1 MAKRVLSI
9 LLVLSLFVFLLA
21 GCSTS
26 KTTTDEGTDSTT
38 DTQTDTPTDTDDEE
52 TEGFAFTGYPMDA
65 KDVKLTWWVGHGF
78 TLHESYASYEESPF
92 HSGLSEHV
100 GVDIEWQ
107 FPTAGTDGAQAF
119 NLMLASDTLPDIFY
133 WNVMRDAERYIDEG
147 VIRDLTEYM
156 PKYSPAYY
164 KFIQSNEI
172 YDKSMKTDSGK
183 YYGYGFFREDGG
195 WNDTY
200 QGPVVRQ
207 DWLDELGLESP
218 ETISDWDNVLRAF
231 NEKYGAVLTFPW
243 YRFKSTGISGAF
255 GAYGAID
262 FQLYIDDNGKVQLA
276 QAQEEWKNY
285 MAKLNEWWKTGLLDQ
300 DVMTTDDDIART
312 KALNGVVGLS
322 YTSMGQLTN
331 WISDANS
338 AGTGAKWVGLQ
349 YPKGD
354 DGTLSMVFG
363 GYGIGEGI
371 SVITT
376 SCPDEK
382 LEIAMR
388 VLDYAYTDEGH
399 LYWNFGTKGVTW
411 DYDENGEVA
420 YTELVTEDPDGL
432 NNAIAKYSGSVW
444 SGSCIQA
451 TKLLYLKNSEESI
464 KANDLWF
471 YPNEEVTAKWKLPN
485 GITLTVE
492 ESNELDDLVSAISTY
507 VSEKAVN
514 YITGEESF
522 DGFNDYVA
530 QLDKMGLQ
538 RVLEIYQG
546 AYDRFMAR

>member
-1 MAKRVLSI
+1 M
-9 LLVLSLFVFLLA
+9 
-21 GCSTS
+21 
-26 KTTTDEGTDSTT
+26 
-38 DTQTDTPTDTDDEE
+38 
-52 TEGFAFTGYPMDA
+52 
-65 KDVKLTWWVGHGF
+65 
-78 TLHESYASYEESPF
+78 
-92 HSGLSEHV
+92 
-100 GVDIEWQ
+100 
-107 FPTAGTDGAQAF
+107 
-119 NLMLASDTLPDIFY
+119 
-133 WNVMRDAERYIDEG
+133 
-147 VIRDLTEYM
+147 
-156 PKYSPAYY
+156 
-164 KFIQSNEI
+164 
-172 YDKSMKTDSGK
+172 
-183 YYGYGFFREDGG
+183 
-195 WNDTY
+195 
-200 QGPVVRQ
+200 
-207 DWLDELGLESP
+207 
-218 ETISDWDNVLRAF
+218 
-231 NEKYGAVLTFPW
+231 TFPW

-255 GAYGAID
+255 GAYSAID

-522 DGFNDYVA
+522 DGF
-530 QLDKMGLQ
+530 
-538 RVLEIYQG
+538 EI
-546 AYDRFMAR
+546 M

>member
-9 LLVLSLFVFLLA
+9 LLVLSLFVFVLA

-107 FPTAGTDGAQAF
+107 FQTAGTDGAQAF

-312 KALNGVVGLS
+312 MFFARE
-322 YTSMGQLTN
+322 
-331 WISDANS
+331 NS
-338 AGTGAKWVGLQ
+338 
-349 YPKGD
+349 P
-354 DGTLSMVFG
+354 F
-363 GYGIGEGI
+363 
-371 SVITT
+371 
-376 SCPDEK
+376 
-382 LEIAMR
+382 
-388 VLDYAYTDEGH
+388 
-399 LYWNFGTKGVTW
+399 
-411 DYDENGEVA
+411 
-420 YTELVTEDPDGL
+420 
-432 NNAIAKYSGSVW
+432 
-444 SGSCIQA
+444 
-451 TKLLYLKNSEESI
+451 
-464 KANDLWF
+464 
-471 YPNEEVTAKWKLPN
+471 
-485 GITLTVE
+485 
-492 ESNELDDLVSAISTY
+492 
-507 VSEKAVN
+507 
-514 YITGEESF
+514 
-522 DGFNDYVA
+522 
-530 QLDKMGLQ
+530 LQ
-538 RVLEIYQG
+538 RFFPRHRWGIFLLT
-546 AYDRFMAR
+546 

>member
-9 LLVLSLFVFLLA
+9 RLVLSLFVFVLA

>member
-9 LLVLSLFVFLLA
+9 LLVLSLFVFVLA

-471 YPNEEVTAKWKLPN
+471 YPNEEVTAKWKLTN

>member
-9 LLVLSLFVFLLA
+9 LLVLSLFVFVLA

>member
-1 MAKRVLSI
+1 MQLCPF
-9 LLVLSLFVFLLA
+9 LFYN
-21 GCSTS
+21 
-26 KTTTDEGTDSTT
+26 K
-38 DTQTDTPTDTDDEE
+38 
-52 TEGFAFTGYPMDA
+52 
-65 KDVKLTWWVGHGF
+65 H
-78 TLHESYASYEESPF
+78 
-92 HSGLSEHV
+92 
-100 GVDIEWQ
+100 
-107 FPTAGTDGAQAF
+107 
-119 NLMLASDTLPDIFY
+119 
-133 WNVMRDAERYIDEG
+133 
-147 VIRDLTEYM
+147 
-156 PKYSPAYY
+156 
-164 KFIQSNEI
+164 
-172 YDKSMKTDSGK
+172 
-183 YYGYGFFREDGG
+183 
-195 WNDTY
+195 
-200 QGPVVRQ
+200 
-207 DWLDELGLESP
+207 
-218 ETISDWDNVLRAF
+218 
-231 NEKYGAVLTFPW
+231 
-243 YRFKSTGISGAF
+243 
-255 GAYGAID
+255 
-262 FQLYIDDNGKVQLA
+262 
-276 QAQEEWKNY
+276 
-285 MAKLNEWWKTGLLDQ
+285 
-300 DVMTTDDDIART
+300 RT

>member
-9 LLVLSLFVFLLA
+9 LLVLSLFVFVLA

-92 HSGLSEHV
+92 HSGLLEHV